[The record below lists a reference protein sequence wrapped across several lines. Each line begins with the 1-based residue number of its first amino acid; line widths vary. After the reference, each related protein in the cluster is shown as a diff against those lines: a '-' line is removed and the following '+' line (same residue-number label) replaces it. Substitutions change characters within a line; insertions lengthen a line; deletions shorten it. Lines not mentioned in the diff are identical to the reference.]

1 MLNSQSNIFIVE
13 VRPECYVDDDCGYS
27 DICYKGSCVD
37 ACRLSQC
44 GSNAKCESSL
54 HSAQC
59 ICLPGY
65 TGNPRSACN
74 LCKSLSLHPSY
85 WTIKILSR
93 SITFSMI
100 WTHVFFVVGLPTE
113 PVLSVGCLQNDD
125 CPLYTA
131 CENTKCIN
139 PCAEDNPCAP
149 TAICK
154 VLNHEPKCT
163 CPDGYIGSPLTD
175 CRPRKFWQN
184 LSTAGFYHW
193 HLWWVYELEYSMT

>member
-1 MLNSQSNIFIVE
+1 MYNLIVE

-74 LCKSLSLHPSY
+74 LCKSFYLHPV
-85 WTIKILSR
+85 IECIN
-93 SITFSMI
+93 SIISL
-100 WTHVFFVVGLPTE
+100 FFVAWFE
-113 PVLSVGCLQNDD
+113 
-125 CPLYTA
+125 
-131 CENTKCIN
+131 
-139 PCAEDNPCAP
+139 
-149 TAICK
+149 
-154 VLNHEPKCT
+154 
-163 CPDGYIGSPLTD
+163 
-175 CRPRKFWQN
+175 
-184 LSTAGFYHW
+184 
-193 HLWWVYELEYSMT
+193 SMFSL